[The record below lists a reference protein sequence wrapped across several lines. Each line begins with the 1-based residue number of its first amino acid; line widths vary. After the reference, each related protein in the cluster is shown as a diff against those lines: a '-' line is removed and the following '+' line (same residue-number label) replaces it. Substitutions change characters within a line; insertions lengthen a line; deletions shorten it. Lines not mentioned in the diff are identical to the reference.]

1 MALNTVLSGYNSI
14 SGAPIYKTTLSNTGS
29 NSGQSTFYTSYRP
42 SSAKQ
47 LLNSG
52 TRASVTSNS
61 ATDSASLSSGSSGSG
76 SSGYT
81 YGFPG
86 VSSSVSSA
94 SDQLAEQQKIL
105 DYYYSKLSAIS
116 DKNNAWS
123 AEQAQKQMDY
133 QTMSDQRA
141 MQFSHDEAE
150 LSRLWQ
156 ERMSNTAHQREVK
169 DLQAAG
175 LNPVLSAM
183 GGSGAPVT
191 SGAAAQGYSSGG
203 AKGDTDT
210 SLGPALVSL
219 LGAFMQ
225 TQQSMFN
232 TITSAQTQERIAQLG
247 LQGDIFK
254 SLTSSASARE
264 VAGMNAQ
271 ASKDVAGIYGDTSRD
286 VANIQSETSRVVA
299 TISAGATVSSA
310 KIHASAQTA
319 AASIAGQYNL
329 SVARTNQLTGIITHA
344 MDNASSQSIA
354 SANRDL
360 QRELQKEGFDFQMAF
375 AEDQYTRDW
384 KLHMWDNGTDLLQ
397 SLIGNIG
404 GFSSGKFSS
413 GASGLLGLLKYFS

>member
-1 MALNTVLSGYNSI
+1 MALNTVISGYNSV
-14 SGAPIYKTTLSNTGS
+14 SGAPIYKTTLSGTGS
-29 NSGQSTFYTSYRP
+29 NSGQSTFYTSYKP

-47 LLNSG
+47 LMNSG
-52 TRASVTSNS
+52 TRARVTSNS
-61 ATDSASLSSGSSGSG
+61 ATSSDISSGGSSD

-86 VSSSVSSA
+86 VSGSSVPSVA
-94 SDQLAEQQKIL
+94 DQLSQQKEML
-105 DYYYSKLSAIS
+105 SYYYDKLSAIS

-133 QTMSDQRA
+133 QMQSDMRA

-203 AKGDTDT
+203 SKGDTDT

-232 TITSAQTQERIAQLG
+232 TITSAQTQERIAQMGANVDL
-247 LQGDIFK
+247 LRA
-254 SLTSSASARE
+254 SMSSASARE

-286 VANIQSETSRVVA
+286 VANIQGENSRVVA
-299 TISAGATVSSA
+299 TINAGASISSA

-319 AASIAGQYNL
+319 AASISGQYNL
-329 SVARTNQLTGIITHA
+329 SVAKTNQLTNIITHS
-344 MDNASSQSIA
+344 MDNVSKETIA
-354 SANRDL
+354 KGDRTSDAIIAKANRDL
-360 QRELQKEGFDFQMAF
+360 QKELQQNGFGFQMEF
-375 AEDQYTRDW
+375 AQDQYD
-384 KLHMWDNGTDLLQ
+384 KQLSLHVVDDAWNSLNSMLNGAMQ
-397 SLIGNIG
+397 
-404 GFSSGKFSS
+404 
-413 GASGLLGLLKYFS
+413 GLARYGYYG